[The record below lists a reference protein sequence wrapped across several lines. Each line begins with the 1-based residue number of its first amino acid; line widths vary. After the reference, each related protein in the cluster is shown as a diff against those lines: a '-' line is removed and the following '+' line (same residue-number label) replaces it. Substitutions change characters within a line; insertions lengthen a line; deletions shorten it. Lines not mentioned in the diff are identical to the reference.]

1 MTEKAFQ
8 GDGLLALEQPL
19 VRVPV
24 EQLRRAVR
32 NNQKYIEQ
40 AAKEISKETNSVDQL
55 VSRLHTLKRKLETS
69 KGEEELYASRTR
81 LRLSHLVDLSSLESS
96 SSEDFA
102 KWSKV
107 RLDRLVIDYLL
118 RKGYINTALN
128 GILHH
133 FYDQT
138 AAQESNIQPLVDVE
152 LFTQNKKIEQSLLN
166 KTCSLCLQWCTEN
179 KSNLKKS
186 KSGLEFNLRLQEYVE
201 IIRKGQIPEAI
212 AYARKFLTPFS
223 ESHIKEIQQAT
234 ALLAFTADTECK
246 VYKKFFAESRW
257 GDLVQQFRKDNY
269 ALSNLPV
276 EPMLKISLQAG
287 LAALKTPFCCREEDR
302 NVNCPVCERDS
313 FGKLA
318 ENLPMNHHVNSCI
331 VCRISGKIMDEDN
344 PPMVLPNGYVYSK
357 EALHEMADK
366 NNGNIICP
374 RSGASFHLSQLR
386 KAFIS

>member
-186 KSGLEFNLRLQEYVE
+186 KVCCT
-201 IIRKGQIPEAI
+201 
-212 AYARKFLTPFS
+212 KF
-223 ESHIKEIQQAT
+223 
-234 ALLAFTADTECK
+234 
-246 VYKKFFAESRW
+246 V
-257 GDLVQQFRKDNY
+257 
-269 ALSNLPV
+269 
-276 EPMLKISLQAG
+276 
-287 LAALKTPFCCREEDR
+287 
-302 NVNCPVCERDS
+302 
-313 FGKLA
+313 
-318 ENLPMNHHVNSCI
+318 
-331 VCRISGKIMDEDN
+331 
-344 PPMVLPNGYVYSK
+344 
-357 EALHEMADK
+357 
-366 NNGNIICP
+366 
-374 RSGASFHLSQLR
+374 
-386 KAFIS
+386 FISSRAASSSI